1 MKKFLIFI
9 TLFFT
14 LHQLQA
20 QTSPAFWQEIVSFKK
35 KDSAQMPPTNAILF
49 VGSSS
54 FARWQDVGH
63 YFPGYTIINRGFGG
77 SSLPDVIR
85 YTYDIVLPYQ
95 PKQVVIYC
103 GENDLA
109 SSDSISAIEV
119 LNRFKTFFGMI
130 RTNLPSANIAF
141 VSIKPSPSRATI
153 QNKVKAAN
161 TFIKKYIASQK
172 NAVFI
177 DIYDA
182 MLDTKGQ
189 MREELYVGDRLH
201 MNPTGYLIW
210 QKAIAPYL
218 LK

>member
-1 MKKFLIFI
+1 MKKQLL
-9 TLFFT
+9 LFFF
-14 LHQLQA
+14 LLVSIFSIA
-20 QTSPAFWQEIVSFKK
+20 QSSPAFWQEIVSFKK
-35 KDSAQMPPTNAILF
+35 KDSAQMPPNNAILF

-54 FARWQDVGH
+54 FARWQDVGN

-119 LNRFKTFFGMI
+119 FNRFKTFFGMI

-182 MLDTKGQ
+182 MLDAKGQ

-210 QKAIAPYL
+210 QKAITPYL